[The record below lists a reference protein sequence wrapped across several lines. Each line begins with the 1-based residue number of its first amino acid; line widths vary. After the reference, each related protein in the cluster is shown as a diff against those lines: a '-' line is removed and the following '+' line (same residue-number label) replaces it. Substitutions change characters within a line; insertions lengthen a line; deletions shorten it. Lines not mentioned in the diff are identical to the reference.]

1 MLVPVIISGGA
12 GTRLWP
18 VSREARPK
26 PFMQVQGGVTLLQ
39 STLLRSAA
47 AAQGGGILMVTN
59 RDYYFQSKEQLE
71 AVQASMGGAQVTFL
85 LEPVGR
91 NTTAAI
97 AMSALQV
104 QESHGPEALMLVLPA
119 DHLIADEAAFK
130 RVVDTAAEAAR
141 DGDFLTFGIIPTGP
155 ETGYGY
161 IECPGPCRQGVVTPI
176 QRFVEKPDFDR
187 AQAFVAA
194 GNYLWNSGMFCFRAD
209 AVLAAVAEYAPE
221 IHARVVESWR
231 LSRSAPRKEADA
243 LYIETQVFP
252 HTPAISI
259 DYTVMERSPNVKV
272 IPSEIGW
279 SDIGS
284 WRSISELVA
293 PDAQGNKVVGEAV
306 LVDTG
311 NTYVQGDRRIIA
323 AVGVENLIVV
333 DTPDALLVGHR
344 DKMQLVKDVVDRLK
358 IDGHESARLHRTVH
372 RPWGTYTVL
381 EEGRHYKMKRI
392 LVKPGASL
400 SLQMHK
406 HRSEHWVVVDGIA
419 DVVNG
424 EQMLTLHKDQS
435 TYIPAGHRHRLS
447 NPGESDLLLIEV
459 QTGEYLGE
467 DDIVRF
473 EDKYGR

>member
-26 PFMQVQGGVTLLQ
+26 PFMQVKGGVTLLQ

-47 AAQGGGILMVTN
+47 ASEGGGIVMVTN

-71 AVQASMGGAQVTFL
+71 AVQAAMGGAGVSFL

-91 NTTAAI
+91 NTAAAI
-97 AMSALQV
+97 TMSALLV
-104 QESHGPEALMLVLPA
+104 QESYGPGALMLVLPA
-119 DHLIADEAAFK
+119 DHLIENEAAFK
-130 RVVDTAAEAAR
+130 RVIATAAQAAR
-141 DGDFLTFGIIPTGP
+141 GGDFLTFGVIPTCP

-161 IECPGPCRQGVVTPI
+161 IECAGPYRQGEVSAVR
-176 QRFVEKPDFDR
+176 RFEEKPELER

-209 AVLAAVAEYAPE
+209 AILGAVAKHAPE
-221 IHARVVESWR
+221 IHARGSESWR
-231 LSRSAPRKEADA
+231 LTRAAPRKEADA
-243 LYIETQVFP
+243 IYIETEVFP
-252 HTPAISI
+252 HVPAISI
-259 DYTVMERSPNVKV
+259 DYAVMERAPNVKV

-311 NTYVQGDRRIIA
+311 NTYVQGERRIIA

-344 DKMQLVKDVVDRLK
+344 DKMQLVKEVVDRLR

-381 EEGRHYKMKRI
+381 EEGRYYKMKRI

-406 HRSEHWVVVDGIA
+406 HRSEHWVVVDGVA
-419 DVVNG
+419 EVVNG
-424 EQMLTLHKDQS
+424 EQILTLQKDQS
-435 TYIPAGHRHRLS
+435 TYIPAGHKHRLS
-447 NPGESDLLLIEV
+447 NPGESDLMIIEV
-459 QTGEYLGE
+459 QTGGYLGE